1 MGHPTCRAEGPRTRG
16 WGEGEGQAG
25 RPGRATAKWVERLPS
40 PQRETRLLSGWTASG
55 SSLPQ
60 LRALC
65 KGSHVTS
72 PSPALPPSC
81 FHSS

>member
-40 PQRETRLLSGWTASG
+40 PQRDDNTEKR
-55 SSLPQ
+55 Q
-60 LRALC
+60 LYIC
-65 KGSHVTS
+65 K
-72 PSPALPPSC
+72 L
-81 FHSS
+81 